1 MKNRKKRHH
10 GSKKKRE
17 HRRRKKDKNR
27 RKKRQKEEED
37 IIRDEPHYDEQ
48 DDEQDDEGSSET
60 GRQEDPNIYIKKR
73 MFHPDIMMHWYDVI
87 DPRRNNSF
95 HLFDPFTRH
104 DDVPPPPS
112 FPFPEITLT
121 TILPRGPLRGFV
133 VHSPGLGLFEIDLG
147 QFLPHVVFNTYEYIE
162 DDDESDSTPVKKQ
175 GHFYL
180 CKLVN
185 FKRRFQA
192 TPDKIHDLQKIIYRL
207 LSVSDGWVEVRIFGI
222 DRYWKLLVDI
232 EFPGFLGS
240 LRTWLLDEAGD
251 VVERF
256 NK

>member
-10 GSKKKRE
+10 GSKKRRE
-17 HRRRKKDKNR
+17 HRRRKNDKSR
-27 RKKRQKEEED
+27 RKKRQKEED
-37 IIRDEPHYDEQ
+37 TTQDEPCHEEGGDQNDE
-48 DDEQDDEGSSET
+48 DDSET
-60 GRQEDPNIYIKKR
+60 ETEKNPNIYIKKR
-73 MFHPDIMMHWYDVI
+73 MFHPDVMMHWCDAA
-87 DPRRNNSF
+87 DPRRNTSF
-95 HLFDPFTRH
+95 RLFDPLTRH
-104 DDVPPPPS
+104 DDVPPPSS
-112 FPFPEITLT
+112 FPFPEMTLT
-121 TILPRGPLRGFV
+121 TMLPRGPLRGYV

-147 QFLPHVVFNTYEYIE
+147 QFLPQVVFNTYEYIE
-162 DDDESDSTPVKKQ
+162 DNEGESSPVKKQ

-185 FKRRFQA
+185 FRRRFQA
-192 TPDKIHDLQKIIYRL
+192 TPDKIHDLQKIIHRL
-207 LSVSDGWVEVRIFGI
+207 LNVSDGWVEVRVFGI